1 MNQEI
6 INAELK
12 YTASRSSGPGG
23 QHANKVSSKVQ
34 LVFDLENSKAFTEEE
49 KLILFKNLK
58 NKLTKENYI
67 IIFSDESRSQ
77 HKNKETVTD
86 RFLKIIHR
94 GLVVPKERKATKP
107 NISSIK
113 KRLERKKKQ
122 AYKKALRR
130 KPNLD

>member
-6 INAELK
+6 INTELK

-34 LVFDLENSKAFTEEE
+34 LIFDLENSKAFTEEE
-49 KLILFKNLK
+49 KLNLFKNLK

-67 IIFSDESRSQ
+67 IISSDESRSQ
-77 HKNKETVTD
+77 HKNKKIITD
-86 RFLKIIHR
+86 RFFKIIQR
-94 GLVVPKERKATKP
+94 GLFVPKERKTTKP

-130 KPNLD
+130 KPDLD

>member
-6 INAELK
+6 LNTEIK

-34 LVFDLENSKAFTEEE
+34 LIFDVENSKAFTEEE
-49 KLILFKNLK
+49 KRILSKNLK

-67 IIFSDESRSQ
+67 IISSDESRSQ
-77 HKNKETVTD
+77 HKNKEIVTD
-86 RFLKIIHR
+86 RFLKILHR

-107 NISSIK
+107 NRSSIK

-130 KPNLD
+130 KPDMD